1 MAIEISRERRAELVA
16 SIQRYDVEKMDEPIG
31 NLDAE
36 FLLEFLVEEIGPSI
50 YNQAIRDAQ
59 AVLQDRI
66 GEVDAICFESE
77 EGYWQAADRKAGPGR
92 SPRAGP
98 TDDQGA

>member
-16 SIQRYDVEKMDEPIG
+16 SIQRYYAEKMDEEIG

-36 FLLEFLVEEIGPSI
+36 FLLEFLVKEIGPSI

-59 AVLQDRI
+59 AVLQDRV
-66 GEVDAICFESE
+66 GEMDAILFETE
-77 EGYWQAADRKAGPGR
+77 EGYWQAADRKANPARPGR
-92 SPRAGP
+92 TGGEQAP
-98 TDDQGA
+98 